1 MEKQRITGGAI
12 VQNRAVKTREKILE
26 TALRVYA
33 GRGYYNTTMDEIA
46 KAAEVSVGTAYRY
59 FSDKKQLLL
68 DALEYGFTHV
78 SEFAGVSETDLTGDD
93 LDKALATFEKIH
105 EEYFDLHDELEGLRH
120 TDRDVRRFYHDFT
133 EEALQ
138 RLHEKLPE
146 EVRNRPN
153 SLMNLRIAIGLMEN
167 HCHYCMHEAPD
178 EQTAAYMRK
187 RTVELAGIIIFGA
200 DEKIAER
207 KGMKDEH

>member
-68 DALEYGFTHV
+68 AALEYGFTHV
-78 SEFAGVSETDLTGDD
+78 SEFAGVSETDLIGDD
-93 LDKALATFEKIH
+93 LDRALAIFEKIH
-105 EEYFDLHDELEGLRH
+105 EEYYDLHEELEGLRH
-120 TDRDVRRFYHDFT
+120 TDSDVRKLYHVFT
-133 EEALQ
+133 EAALQ
-138 RLHEKLPE
+138 RIHEKLSE
-146 EVRNRPN
+146 EIRRRPN
-153 SLMNLRIAIGLMEN
+153 SLLNLRIAIGLMEN
-167 HCHYCMHEAPD
+167 HCHYCMHETPD

-187 RTVELAGIIIFGA
+187 RTVELAGIIIFGTK
-200 DEKIAER
+200 EEISGKE
-207 KGMKDEH
+207 GCEG

>member
-78 SEFAGVSETDLTGDD
+78 SEFAGVSETDLIGDD
-93 LDKALATFEKIH
+93 LDKALATFEKI
-105 EEYFDLHDELEGLRH
+105 
-120 TDRDVRRFYHDFT
+120 HDFT